1 MASTG
6 RVIDAQHAS
15 CLADTFTSM
24 DSNDRVEYRFP
35 DSESG
40 RVVFRVG
47 DPASSRPVVLLHE
60 LGGLSQPTLDYADK
74 LVAARCVVHLP
85 LIFGSIGQQSASRG
99 FAQVCWGRQLTL
111 WLSNRRSKLADW
123 VGRFCDHIRDESG
136 HSAVVMGMCA
146 TGGVVFSV
154 LMNDSVGGGVA
165 AQPSLP
171 FRHPWSVH
179 NTGTLG
185 ATAEEVEASA
195 ESGKPFAALRYQR
208 DWICPA
214 GRIVQ
219 MAETFGNENVV
230 EVSGKGH
237 STLVYEYHDQA
248 HQRVLELLD
257 QVFDSTE

>member
-1 MASTG
+1 
-6 RVIDAQHAS
+6 
-15 CLADTFTSM
+15 M
-24 DSNDRVEYRFP
+24 DSDDRVEYRFP

-40 RVVFRVG
+40 RVVVRVG

-60 LGGLSQPTLDYADK
+60 LAGLSQPTLDYAYK
-74 LVAARCVVHLP
+74 LVTAGCVVHLP
-85 LIFGSIGQQSASRG
+85 LIFGAIGQQSASKG
-99 FAQVCWGRQLTL
+99 FVQLCFARQLTPF
-111 WLSNRRSKLADW
+111 LSNRRSKLADW
-123 VGRFCDHIRDESG
+123 LTEFCDHIRAAGGDPP
-136 HSAVVMGMCA
+136 VVIGMCA

-165 AQPSLP
+165 AQPALP
-171 FRHPWSVH
+171 LRPPWSSA
-179 NTGTLG
+179 NLAALG
-185 ATAEEVEASA
+185 ATAKEVEASA

-237 STLVYEYHDQA
+237 STLVYEHNDRA
-248 HQRVLELLD
+248 HEHVLELLD
-257 QVFDSTE
+257 RVFDSAEE